1 MTSLPM
7 FVQAVKKH
15 FIAGPHRR
23 GLIQHHHVETPEYLK
38 GVPKGF
44 PDDPLQPVAAD
55 CGTTVFF
62 GYCQTKPRLQLT
74 VCFVKNRKHLIAA
87 TFCFFEDAAVRGRI
101 KKPAAPPEAAVPHR
115 ACCWNVF
122 RWIRDRG

>member
-15 FIAGPHRR
+15 FIAGTHRR
-23 GLIQHHHVETPEYLK
+23 GLVQHYDVEAAEDLL

-62 GYCQTKPRLQLT
+62 
-74 VCFVKNRKHLIAA
+74 
-87 TFCFFEDAAVRGRI
+87 
-101 KKPAAPPEAAVPHR
+101 
-115 ACCWNVF
+115 
-122 RWIRDRG
+122 